1 MKEIY
6 IEIMI
11 DKNLTIEGCHTYNER
26 NLQEREDGNM
36 SIKEKNARNRTI
48 LSLLNLEVT
57 EKEIKEIFKLTDG
70 EFDLLILEGSDEYT
84 FCLENEKYHFHSVPD
99 PKILKKISSQDLLCP
114 VYAAWK
120 KLGVDDVQFLETEKA
135 LVPAVLQN
143 HERFIEF
150 ALEIGQKA
158 ELNRDNSFA
167 LKIYW
172 MAAVAAR
179 GSDIQRR
186 KNIFVKA
193 VLKLSRLEFM
203 RGISPQNTLQLQRE
217 AREMVTQSNMTADD
231 ALLFLYAGMGE
242 HFTGDAEVGA
252 NFRTKG
258 IKYLKEFNYAE
269 LEAEAIPIMTWH
281 YYLMGDFQRVIG
293 YYESYL
299 IAIEN
304 RDDAEIISFAY
315 LPVLFSYFFTGEYS
329 RALALGEHIYKTAVE
344 RKDNLAANLMYSII
358 GRTHIYMRDLENA
371 ESILYNSYAEAVE
384 MNYGWGLYYALFGIC
399 FYQFKKGNWS
409 ASREAMFLASQAA
422 KKHGFIQINASPFLL
437 DVMKMINDKNLEPV
451 DGFDY
456 LTKLNEYLVSD
467 NIHLAGVA
475 NRHVAMLRKEEGK
488 DNEEVIQYLKK
499 SISLLEKSGN
509 LNELALSY
517 SELALIYNEMQDEN
531 DTAKYANRAW
541 KLLKTS
547 EKAEFPNQ
555 LMRFVDKEQYA
566 VSLSTQLE
574 TNWLE
579 LRHIIN
585 EERLMSRLVTSMCRL
600 LGAECGALATV
611 VAGTIEIKIAQNMD
625 RVRRRNIQQ
634 QTAEGIIAQVIR
646 TKKIFVNHNDELNRK
661 MNVQPGSDR
670 IPRFCMCIPFLKN
683 EAVIA
688 ALYVESYYSRE
699 AFSEKDFE
707 LLQDF
712 ARKMSDPLYTV
723 LNYDLMTSEATFIEE
738 ESEFA
743 EKLNKHRRFC
753 SSQDEGVSFIME
765 QISKVAKTNIPV
777 LITGETGVGK
787 EVFARAVYE
796 QSDYKKTFIKVNCG
810 AIPESLIE
818 SELFGYE
825 KGSFTGAGQRKKGYF
840 ELAEGGTIFLDEV
853 GELSLIAQV
862 KLLRILQEHELMRV
876 GGTEAIRVDFRLVAA
891 TNKDLL
897 KEVEAGRFRKDLYY
911 RLNVVQLQIP
921 PLRNRKKDIPNLA
934 DFFIEKYCSEL
945 GKRTCTLEPA
955 TLIGMLNYPWPGN
968 VRELENTIQKA
979 VLFAENNIVRID
991 FENRDG
997 LQNMEFKELSK
1008 SADLQLQDDLAA
1020 EKNLSDDNYLSFK
1033 AEQLM
1038 TLEEMERQ
1046 YIQRVL
1052 DHCGGKIS
1060 GKGGAAEI
1068 LGLKRTTLISKM
1080 DKLGMRNKN

>member
-1 MKEIY
+1 
-6 IEIMI
+6 
-11 DKNLTIEGCHTYNER
+11 
-26 NLQEREDGNM
+26 M
-36 SIKEKNARNRTI
+36 SIKEKNAHCRTI
-48 LSLLNLEVT
+48 LSLLKLEVT
-57 EKEIKEIFKLTDG
+57 KDDIKRIFGLGEG
-70 EFDLLILEGSDEYT
+70 EFELLLFEGKDEYRYNPQT
-84 FCLENEKYHFHSVPD
+84 ENYLFLSGESTKAINKLSQEDLIVPVYELWKKNNVDEELYWNTATILVSDVLENND
-99 PKILKKISSQDLLCP
+99 
-114 VYAAWK
+114 A
-120 KLGVDDVQFLETEKA
+120 
-135 LVPAVLQN
+135 
-143 HERFIEF
+143 FIEF
-150 ALEIGQKA
+150 SLEVGQLA
-158 ELNRDNSFA
+158 EHNRDNTFA
-167 LKIYW
+167 LQVYSLAA
-172 MAAVAAR
+172 MAAKGA
-179 GSDIQRR
+179 DIHCR
-186 KNIFVKA
+186 KQLLVKT

-203 RGISPQNTLQLQRE
+203 RGISPLNTLQLQRE
-217 AREMVTQSNMTADD
+217 ARDMVTQANITADD

-242 HFTGDAEVGA
+242 HFTGDAEVGSNLRA
-252 NFRTKG
+252 KG
-258 IKYLKEFNYAE
+258 VKYLKEFNYAE

-329 RALALGEHIYKTAVE
+329 RALALAEHIYKTAIE

-371 ESILYNSYAEAVE
+371 ESILYNAYAEASE
-384 MNYGWGLYYALFGIC
+384 LNYGWGLYYALFGIC
-399 FYQFKKGNWS
+399 FYQFRKGNWG
-409 ASREAMFLASQAA
+409 ASREAMYLASEAA

-437 DVMKMINDKNLEPV
+437 DVMKMIDDKNLEPV

-456 LTKLNEYLVSD
+456 MTKLNEYLISD

-475 NRHVAMLRKEEGK
+475 NRHVALLRKEEGAAH
-488 DNEEVIQYLKK
+488 NTVIPYLQK
-499 SISLLEKSGN
+499 SVSLLEKSGN
-509 LNELALSY
+509 LSELALSY
-517 SELALIYNEMQDEN
+517 SELALIYNEMQNE
-531 DTAKYANRAW
+531 AEAGKYSNRAW

-547 EKAEFPNQ
+547 EKADFPNQ
-555 LMRFVDKEQYA
+555 LMRFVDVEQYA
-566 VSLSTQLE
+566 VSLSTRLE

-585 EERLMSRLVTSMCRL
+585 EERLTTRLVTSMCRI

-611 VAGTIEIKIAQNMD
+611 SSGNIEIKIAQNMD
-625 RVRRRNIQQ
+625 KIRRRNMQQ
-634 QTAEGIIAQVIR
+634 KKAEGIIAQVIR
-646 TKKIFVNHNDELNRK
+646 TKKLFINHDENQGRK
-661 MNVQPGSDR
+661 INVQPGGER
-670 IPRFCMCIPFLKN
+670 IPRFCLCIPFLKN
-683 EAVIA
+683 DTVIA

-699 AFSEKDFE
+699 AFSEKDQE
-707 LLQDF
+707 LLMDF

-723 LNYDLMTSEATFIEE
+723 LNYNLSTSEATFVEE

-743 EKLNKHRRFC
+743 EKLNKQKRFC
-753 SSQDEGVSFIME
+753 DSKDDEVTFIMQ

-787 EVFARAVYE
+787 EVFARSVYE
-796 QSDYKKTFIKVNCG
+796 QSEYKKTFIKVNCG

-862 KLLRILQEHELMRV
+862 KLLRVLQEHELMRV
-876 GGTEAIRVDFRLVAA
+876 GGTESVKVDFRLVAA
-891 TNKDLL
+891 TNKDLS

-921 PLRNRKKDIPNLA
+921 ALRNRKKDIPNLA
-934 DFFIEKYCSEL
+934 NFFIEKYCSEL
-945 GKRTCTLEPA
+945 GKSPCVLEPA
-955 TLIGMLNYPWPGN
+955 TLVAMLNYPWPGN
-968 VRELENTIQKA
+968 VRELENTVQKA
-979 VLFAENNIVRID
+979 VLFAENNIVRINFD
-991 FENRDG
+991 EFGE
-997 LQNMEFKELSK
+997 LQNLELREYSSNCREERNYTVQKEQK
-1008 SADLQLQDDLAA
+1008 EQDSGIILNSIN
-1020 EKNLSDDNYLSFK
+1020 ELV
-1033 AEQLM
+1033 
-1038 TLEEMERQ
+1038 TLEEMERR
-1046 YIQRVL
+1046 YIQQVL
-1052 DHCGGKIS
+1052 DCCGGKLS

>member
-1 MKEIY
+1 
-6 IEIMI
+6 
-11 DKNLTIEGCHTYNER
+11 
-26 NLQEREDGNM
+26 M
-36 SIKEKNARNRTI
+36 SIKEKNARYRTI

-57 EKEIKEIFKLTDG
+57 KEDVKRIFGLSDG
-70 EFDLLILEGSDEYT
+70 EFDLLIFEGNEEYEYRSET
-84 FCLENEKYHFHSVPD
+84 DTYIFR
-99 PKILKKISSQDLLCP
+99 SSQNMDVLCQITNQELLEP
-114 VYAAWK
+114 VYVLWK
-120 KLGVDDVQFLETEKA
+120 EKGADETQFSDTEKK
-135 LVPAVLQN
+135 LVPAILRS
-143 HERFIEF
+143 HELFIEF

-158 ELNRDNSFA
+158 EQNRDNTFA

-172 MAAVAAR
+172 LAAMAAR
-179 GSDIQRR
+179 GADIQSR
-186 KNIFVKA
+186 KTILVKA

-203 RGISPQNTLQLQRE
+203 RGISPLNTLQLQRE
-217 AREMVTQSNMTADD
+217 ARDMVTQSNMTADD
-231 ALLFLYAGMGE
+231 ALLLLYAGMGE
-242 HFTGDAEVGA
+242 HFTGDAEIGTNLRA
-252 NFRTKG
+252 KG
-258 IKYLKEFNYAE
+258 VKYLKEFNYSE
-269 LEAEAIPIMTWH
+269 LEADAIPIMTWH

-304 RDDAEIISFAY
+304 REDAEIISFAY

-329 RALALGEHIYKTAVE
+329 RALALGEHIYRTAVE

-358 GRTHIYMRDLENA
+358 GRTHIYMRDLDIA
-371 ESILYNSYAEAVE
+371 ESILYNAYAEATE
-384 MNYGWGLYYALFGIC
+384 LNYGWGLYYALFGIC
-399 FYQFKKGNWS
+399 FYQFKKENWS
-409 ASREAMFLASQAA
+409 ASREAMYLASQVA
-422 KKHGFIQINASPFLL
+422 KEHGFIQINASPFLL
-437 DVMKMINDKNLEPV
+437 DVMKVIDEKNLGPV

-456 LTKLNEYLVSD
+456 MTKLNEYLASD

-475 NRHVAMLRKEEGK
+475 NRHVALLRKEDG
-488 DNEEVIQYLKK
+488 DANEVVIPYLKK

-509 LNELALSY
+509 LSELALSY
-517 SELALIYNEMQDEN
+517 SELALICNEMQNEA
-531 DTAKYANRAW
+531 DTVKYANRAW

-547 EKAEFPNQ
+547 EKADFPNQ
-555 LMRFVDKEQYA
+555 LMRFVDKDRYA
-566 VSLSTQLE
+566 VSLSTRLE

-611 VAGTIEIKIAQNMD
+611 VAGNIEIKIAQNMD
-625 RVRRRNIQQ
+625 RTRRRNMQQ

-646 TKKIFVNHNDELNRK
+646 TKKIFVNHNDDFNRK
-661 MNVQPGSDR
+661 ISVQPGSDR

-699 AFSEKDFE
+699 AFTEKDLD
-707 LLQDF
+707 LLRDF
-712 ARKMSDPLYTV
+712 ARKMSEPLYTV
-723 LNYDLMTSEATFIEE
+723 FNYDLMNSEASFSEE

-743 EKLNKHRRFC
+743 EKLNKHLRFC
-753 SSQDEGVSFIME
+753 GSQDDEVNFIME

-787 EVFARAVYE
+787 EVFARSVYE
-796 QSDYKKTFIKVNCG
+796 QSEYKKTFIKVNCG

-862 KLLRILQEHELMRV
+862 KLLRVLQEHELMRV
-876 GGTEAIRVDFRLVAA
+876 GGTEAVSVDFRLVAA

-921 PLRNRKKDIPNLA
+921 PLRNRKKDIPTLA
-934 DFFIEKYCSEL
+934 NFFIEKYCSEL
-945 GKRTCTLEPA
+945 GKRTCALEPA
-955 TLIGMLNYPWPGN
+955 TLVAMLNYPWPGN

-979 VLFAENNIVRID
+979 VLFAEDNVVRINFD
-991 FENRDG
+991 NPDT
-997 LQNMEFKELSK
+997 LQNLELQEFSQSSVLQMQDAADIKDSAALS
-1008 SADLQLQDDLAA
+1008 DFA
-1020 EKNLSDDNYLSFK
+1020 EKSR
-1033 AEQLM
+1033 EELM
-1038 TLEEMERQ
+1038 TLEEMERL
-1046 YIQRVL
+1046 YIRQVL
-1052 DHCGGKIS
+1052 DYCGGKLS